1 MLWANYIEDKCALIV
16 QSCLMDG
23 ELERVYCSVALLD
36 NNHNLKKKKMCCK
49 QHESLICILI
59 SKQPK

>member
-23 ELERVYCSVALLD
+23 ELERVYCSVALWD
-36 NNHNLKKKKMCCK
+36 NNHNLKKKKCFLNNMN
-49 QHESLICILI
+49 L
-59 SKQPK
+59 